1 MTYLDFVSG
10 DRKMCPQ
17 KGTIFFIHYLS
28 SLIHSVFSGS
38 FDPIVT
44 LKLFMQLSSAIHE
57 QDSVHAISFFLQ
69 IHRAPLHADVL
80 QLHVVSSTKPFG
92 AES

>member
-1 MTYLDFVSG
+1 
-10 DRKMCPQ
+10 MCQ
-17 KGTIFFIHYLS
+17 KKAPSFFIYYLS

-57 QDSVHAISFFLQ
+57 QDLVHDISFLLQ
-69 IHRAPLHADVL
+69 IHRAPLHADIL